1 MSMFLNRLNSL
12 LELLAAKRTPEQEKK
27 DQELLHRLMKED
39 EEKKAKKRA
48 EKGQQQQQY
57 RKEAKPTKKK
67 STEDVAA
74 KLESLGKPICVV
86 LLNTKASK
94 TENGYQQFLSDKN
107 EIAQSVKN
115 SIQFAKTDDTVH
127 SWLCSQADA
136 KKFVDE
142 ADLLGIPHQ
151 TIELTDEAL
160 AQPEPFK
167 GVKIKLEEFEDI
179 GKLKLDL
186 NTAWKPIA
194 EALASKKKEEAPKK
208 EAPKQQEKEPEQQE
222 PTQPEPKEKD
232 APEENTEDTEPTE
245 DDGVDVGDAQRIN
258 VGKFRSLKNPYIFIL
273 DPRKRYAEYRNFLAT
288 DEEGEVQKASQVL
301 PKAIK
306 FLVSKKLKSQE
317 GSPVVV
323 YFLDGKQAND
333 LKAELKK
340 ESRPHFILSE
350 FDKTLFDQDEPFSDL
365 KLGEVVVE
373 KLLAEELNKVW
384 MEAASQ
390 SSGNPVPV
398 VQANTLVPLN
408 FFRLLSKE
416 QRPVEM
422 YIGNQP
428 EGAGS
433 EDTIYVLASEA
444 EAEAFMKLVRK
455 FKMPSNFYERMSANS
470 DIDADFKNIDPQN
483 FTPANVLILTADGQ
497 FKPRQQVEITD
508 DNKELA
514 ALAKEDTKEILDKIS
529 VLLEK
534 KKDKKIKPD
543 EVKKLDAEIVK
554 LQEESKIDQLAML
567 HAYAR
572 SVLGSRI
579 KKAGTFVKTKIT
591 IGTHIVNF
599 NDNMTMCFL
608 WGSQVTHPKVITTEV
623 VKQLPFV
630 KSVVTS
636 YL

>member
-1 MSMFLNRLNSL
+1 MFLDRLNSL
-12 LELLAAKRTPEQEKK
+12 LEILAAKRTPEQEKK
-27 DQELLHRLMKED
+27 DQDLLQRLMKED
-39 EEKKAKKRA
+39 EEKKAKKRT
-48 EKGQQQQQY
+48 EKGQQPQQY
-57 RKEAKPTKKK
+57 RKEAKPKKEKK
-67 STEDVAA
+67 STEDIVP
-74 KLESLGKPICVV
+74 KLESLGKPVCVV

-94 TENGYQQFLSDKN
+94 TEDGYQQFLSDKN
-107 EIAQSVKN
+107 EIYQSIKN
-115 SIQFAKTDDTVH
+115 SIQFTKTDDTVH
-127 SWLCSQADA
+127 SWLCSKADA

-151 TIELTDEAL
+151 TIELPDEAL
-160 AQPEPFK
+160 IQPEPFK
-167 GVKIKLEEFEDI
+167 GIKIKLEEFEDV

-186 NTAWKPIA
+186 NAAWKPIS
-194 EALASKKKEEAPKK
+194 EALASKNKEQ
-208 EAPKQQEKEPEQQE
+208 EAPKQEAPKQEKEPTQQE
-222 PTQPEPKEKD
+222 KTPPAE
-232 APEENTEDTEPTE
+232 PEEEAAPPEETEDTEPT
-245 DDGVDVGDAQRIN
+245 DDDADVGDAQRIN

-273 DPRKRYAEYRNFLAT
+273 DPRKRYAEYRNFISP
-288 DEEGEVQKASQVL
+288 DKEDEVQKASQVL

-340 ESRPHFILSE
+340 ESRPHFILAE
-350 FDKTLFDQDEPFSDL
+350 FDKSLFDQDEPFSDL
-365 KLGEVVVE
+365 KLGEVAVE
-373 KLLAEELNKVW
+373 QLLVDEMNKVW

-408 FFRLLSKE
+408 FFRLLNKV

-470 DIDADFKNIDPQN
+470 DIDAEFKNIDPQN

-497 FKPRQQVEITD
+497 FKPRQQVEITE

-514 ALAKEDTKEILDKIS
+514 ELAKEDTKEILDKIS
-529 VLLEK
+529 SLIEK

-543 EVKKLDAEIVK
+543 EVKKLDAEIAK

-572 SVLGSRI
+572 LVLGSRI

-599 NDNMTMCFL
+599 NDNMTICFL
-608 WGSQVTHPKVITTEV
+608 WGSQVTHPKVNTADV

-630 KSVVTS
+630 KTVVTS

>member
-1 MSMFLNRLNSL
+1 MFLNRLNSI
-12 LELLAAKRTPEQEKK
+12 LEILAAKRTPE
-27 DQELLHRLMKED
+27 
-39 EEKKAKKRA
+39 RA
-48 EKGQQQQQY
+48 EKEQQPPQY
-57 RKEAKPTKKK
+57 RTEAKPKKEK
-67 STEDVAA
+67 KPTDVVL

-94 TENGYQQFLSDKN
+94 TEDGYQKFLSDKN
-107 EIAQSVKN
+107 EIYQSVKN
-115 SIQFAKTDDTVH
+115 SIQFTKTDDTVH
-127 SWLCSQADA
+127 SWLCSKSDA
-136 KKFVDE
+136 KMFVDE

-151 TIELTDEAL
+151 TIELPDEAL
-160 AQPEPFK
+160 TQPEPFK
-167 GVKIKLEEFEDI
+167 GIKIKLEEFEDI

-186 NTAWKPIA
+186 NTAWKPVY
-194 EALASKKKEEAPKK
+194 EALSSKKKEQ
-208 EAPKQQEKEPEQQE
+208 EAPKQEKKDPKQEKEPTQQE
-222 PTQPEPKEKD
+222 KTPPAEPEED
-232 APEENTEDTEPTE
+232 APPEDTEDTEPT
-245 DDGVDVGDAQRIN
+245 DDEVDVGDAQKIN

-273 DPRKRYAEYRNFLAT
+273 DPRKRYAEYRNFLVP
-288 DEEGEVQKASQVL
+288 DEEDEVKKASQVL

-306 FLVSKKLKSQE
+306 LLVSKKLKSQE

-340 ESRPHFILSE
+340 ESRPHFILAE
-350 FDKTLFDQDEPFSDL
+350 FDKSLFDQDEPFSDL
-365 KLGEVVVE
+365 KLGEVAVE
-373 KLLAEELNKVW
+373 QLLVDEMNKVW

-408 FFRLLSKE
+408 FFRLLNKV

-470 DIDADFKNIDPQN
+470 DIDAEFKNIDPQS
-483 FTPANVLILTADGQ
+483 FTPANVLILMADGQ
-497 FKPRQQVEITD
+497 FKPKQQVEITEV
-508 DNKELA
+508 NKELA
-514 ALAKEDTKEILDKIS
+514 ELAKEDTKEILDKIS
-529 VLLEK
+529 SLHAQRNKFKHYK
-534 KKDKKIKPD
+534 KVNPD
-543 EVKKLDAEIVK
+543 EVKKLDAEIAK
-554 LQEESKIDQLAML
+554 LQEETKITQLAML

-591 IGTHIVNF
+591 IGTQIVNF
-599 NDNMTMCFL
+599 NDSMTICFL
-608 WGSQVTHPKVITTEV
+608 WGSQVTHPKVTTADV